1 MDGLWSTVSAPR
13 RRMILR
19 LLWDGERTAG
29 DVHRALPDVTFG
41 AVSQQL
47 GLLTRAGLVQRR
59 AAGRERYY
67 RADRKALGPLAKM
80 LEEMW
85 DGALAELK
93 LRAEMEDARRGPKP
107 QGPKTSR
114 RARRTRR

>member
-1 MDGLWSTVSAPR
+1 MNGLWSTVSAPR
-13 RRMILR
+13 RRMILK

-29 DVHRALPDVTFG
+29 EVHRALPDVTFG

-47 GLLTRAGLVQRR
+47 GVLARAGLVRRR
-59 AAGRERYY
+59 AEGRERYY

-80 LEEMW
+80 LEDMW

-93 LRAEMEDARRGPKP
+93 LRAEMEEAKRGPKP
-107 QGPKTSR
+107 KRRSR
-114 RARRTRR
+114 RRKSP